1 MIAGL
6 TGQILSKAPSQ
17 VILDVHGVAY
27 DVSIALNTYFALPNL
42 HETLTLNIST
52 HLRND
57 TIQLFGFLHGEEKET
72 FLLLTSI
79 AGIGPKLALSALSTF
94 SVNDLCSAIQSNA
107 IETISSIPGIGKKS
121 ASRIVLELKDKIQ
134 RVYSSDTGSQEAL
147 SHSTCGTNR
156 IQEDAAS
163 ALINLG
169 YREQEVKKVI
179 TRCLQQPETDW
190 SLELLIRETLKELAS
205 R

>member
-6 TGQILSKAPSQ
+6 TGKILSKSPAQ

-27 DVSIALNTYFALPNL
+27 DVSIALSTYFALPNL
-42 HETLTLNIST
+42 HETLTLKIST

-57 TIQLFGFLHGEEKET
+57 TIQLFGFLNGEEKET

-94 SVNDLCSAIQSNA
+94 SVSDLCSAIHSND
-107 IETISSIPGIGKKS
+107 IGNISSIPGIGKKS

-134 RVYSSDTGSQEAL
+134 RVYSSDKVSKETL
-147 SHSTCGTNR
+147 SHSTCGTDR
-156 IQEDAAS
+156 VQEDAAS

-169 YREQEVKKVI
+169 YREQEVKKAI
-179 TRCLQQPETDW
+179 TRCLQQPETEW
-190 SLELLIRETLKELAS
+190 SLELLIRETLRELAP